1 VSGLKEYARRIVRGS
16 GWWFI
21 YTEKAMPNEYRKRRL
36 AEGLCVWC
44 GESPHEAGRTQCRPC
59 ADLQLAKVKARNEAV
74 AANGGKPLRKAETN
88 EETAR
93 AIERQK
99 NDIRAIRRLYWECH
113 LTVSEIA
120 EQSQGKYSEQWIQD
134 CVLYR
139 FERVLV

>member
-1 VSGLKEYARRIVRGS
+1 
-16 GWWFI
+16 
-21 YTEKAMPNEYRKRRL
+21 
-36 AEGLCVWC
+36 
-44 GESPHEAGRTQCRPC
+44 
-59 ADLQLAKVKARNEAV
+59 VKARNEAV

-99 NDIRAIRRLYWECH
+99 NDIRAIRRLYWEH
-113 LTVSEIA
+113 RWTVPEIA
-120 EQSQGKYSEQWIQD
+120 KQLRGRYSEKWIQD

>member
-1 VSGLKEYARRIVRGS
+1 
-16 GWWFI
+16 
-21 YTEKAMPNEYRKRRL
+21 MPNKYRKRRL

-59 ADLQLAKVKARNEAV
+59 ADRQLARVKARKEAV

-88 EETAR
+88 EQTAR
-93 AIERQK
+93 AIERRER
-99 NDIRAIRRLYWECH
+99 DIRAIRRMYWEH
-113 LTVSEIA
+113 RLTVPEISE
-120 EQSQGKYSEQWIQD
+120 QLRSRYSEQWIQD

>member
-1 VSGLKEYARRIVRGS
+1 
-16 GWWFI
+16 
-21 YTEKAMPNEYRKRRL
+21 MPNEYRKRRL

-113 LTVSEIA
+113 LTVLEIA